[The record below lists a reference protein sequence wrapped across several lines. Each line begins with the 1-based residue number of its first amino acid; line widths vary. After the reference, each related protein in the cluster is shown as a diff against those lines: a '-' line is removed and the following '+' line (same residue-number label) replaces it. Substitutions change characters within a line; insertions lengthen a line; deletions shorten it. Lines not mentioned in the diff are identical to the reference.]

1 MCLKS
6 DQNFEYS
13 RTFESKV
20 VLRAKMASSATIKEM
35 VARDVRFPT
44 SFQKDGS
51 DAIHPGPDYSMV
63 YIELIPSSD
72 EIPIGTGLSF
82 TLGRG
87 NELVLHAVDSLRF
100 LVLGKEIKSIQG
112 RLINET

>member
-1 MCLKS
+1 M
-6 DQNFEYS
+6 
-13 RTFESKV
+13 T
-20 VLRAKMASSATIKEM
+20 SSAIIKEL
-35 VARDVRFPT
+35 VVRDVRFPT
-44 SFQKDGS
+44 SFNKDGS

-72 EIPIGTGLSF
+72 EMPIGTGLSF

-100 LVLGKEIKSIQG
+100 LVIGKQIKAIQG
-112 RLINET
+112 IVK

>member
-1 MCLKS
+1 
-6 DQNFEYS
+6 
-13 RTFESKV
+13 
-20 VLRAKMASSATIKEM
+20 MASSATIKEM

-112 RLINET
+112 RLRNET

>member
-1 MCLKS
+1 M
-6 DQNFEYS
+6 
-13 RTFESKV
+13 T
-20 VLRAKMASSATIKEM
+20 SATIKEL

-44 SFQKDGS
+44 SFNKDGS

-63 YIELIPSSD
+63 YVQLIPSTD
-72 EIPIGTGLSF
+72 ELPIGYGVTF

-87 NELVLHAVDSLRF
+87 NEIVLHAIDSLRF

-112 RLINET
+112 TPSILLSA

>member
-1 MCLKS
+1 
-6 DQNFEYS
+6 
-13 RTFESKV
+13 
-20 VLRAKMASSATIKEM
+20 MASSATIKEL

-72 EIPIGTGLSF
+72 DIPVGTGLTFS
-82 TLGRG
+82 LGRG
-87 NELVLHAVDSLRF
+87 NELMLHAVDSLRF
-100 LVLGKEIKSIQG
+100 LVLGKEIKAIQG
-112 RLINET
+112 KYNVKMTQI